1 MKNKIIISC
10 ISLLLCTGSL
20 SFAQNKM
27 MTMEDVVLS
36 ARKGFTPSKL
46 DQLQWIPGTSNC
58 SWVVKSD
65 GTDQLMMTSG
75 SGKES
80 KVIDMQQLNAVM
92 KKEIEDS
99 LKAFPTITWTNAGQF
114 TFENKDY
121 LLAYRLKENS
131 IVRLLNIKDATAEN
145 KEYNSKLT
153 ALAYTKKNNLFI
165 ATPSGNFQVTN
176 DTDAAI
182 VNGHIVHREEF
193 GIHKGTF
200 WSPSG
205 EQLAFYRMDQTMVT
219 DYPIYELDEKPAAAK
234 MVKYPMA
241 GGKSHHVTIG
251 IYNVTTE
258 KTIWLKTGEPA
269 EQYLTNIAWS
279 PDNKKI
285 YVVILNRE
293 QNHLKFNR
301 YDAATGNFEATLFE
315 EKHDKYIQPLHP
327 AIFSKNGSKFIWQ
340 SRRDGFNHLYLYD
353 QSGKVLKQL
362 TTGNWEVIDAAGF
375 DGTEANVWFAAAK
388 EKPTN
393 KDIYSVN
400 ISSSKLSRISAG
412 EGTHKPLYNTEAGLV
427 IDEFTSI
434 ETPKIISIR
443 NKEGKELKQLLN
455 APNPLK
461 DFNPV
466 NRKLFT
472 IKNDNGDELYCKMVT
487 PQPFDSTKQYPVVV
501 YVYGG
506 PNVQL
511 VTNTWPA
518 GTDLWYNYMAQR
530 GYIVFSLENRGTPFR
545 GAAFEQATFRQ
556 LGEVEM
562 QDQITG
568 VKWLMKQRYVNKDRM
583 GVYGWSYGGF
593 MTTSLMT
600 RHPGLF
606 KVAVAGGPV
615 IDWKYYEIMYTE
627 RYMDTPTENPSGYDK
642 ANLMNY
648 VENLSGKLML
658 IHGTSDDVVV
668 WQHSLMYLKK
678 AVQKN
683 IQLDY
688 FVYPGHEHNV
698 TGRDRIHL
706 LNKISNYFFDNL
718 K

>member
-1 MKNKIIISC
+1 MKNKILIGVFNLVLLTISV
-10 ISLLLCTGSL
+10 
-20 SFAQNKM
+20 SFSQNKM

-36 ARKGFTPSKL
+36 AKKGFTPAKL
-46 DQLQWIPGTSNC
+46 DQLQWIPGTTTY

-65 GTDQLMMTSG
+65 GTEQIMSASG
-75 SGKES
+75 SGKDS
-80 KVIDMQQLNAVM
+80 KIIDLNQLNIVL

-99 LKAFPTITWTNAGQF
+99 LKALPSITWTNAGQF
-114 TFENKDY
+114 TFEHKDY
-121 LLAYRLKENS
+121 LLAYRLKQNTV
-131 IVRLLNIKDATAEN
+131 VRLLNLKDATGNN

-153 ALAYTKKNNLFI
+153 ALAYTKGNNLFI
-165 ATPSGNFQVTN
+165 NTASGKIQVTN
-176 DTDAAI
+176 DSNTAI
-182 VNGHIVHREEF
+182 VSGQIVHREEF

-205 EQLAFYRMDQTMVT
+205 DLLAFYRMDQTMVT

-241 GGKSHHVTIG
+241 GEKSHHVTIG
-251 IYNVTTE
+251 VYNVTTE
-258 KTIWLKTGEPA
+258 KTIWLKTGEPN

-301 YDAATGNFEATLFE
+301 YDAASGDFEVTLFE
-315 EKHDKYIQPLHP
+315 EKNDKYIQPLHP

-340 SRRDGFNHLYLYD
+340 SRRDGYNHIYLYD
-353 QSGKVLKQL
+353 QSGKAIKQL
-362 TTGNWEVIDAAGF
+362 TTGNWEVIDVAGF

-400 ISSSKLSRISAG
+400 ISSAKISRISSG
-412 EGTHKPLYNTEAGLV
+412 EGTHKPLYNTEAGMV
-427 IDEFTSI
+427 IDEFASVDV
-434 ETPKIISIR
+434 PKIISIK
-443 NKEGKELKQLLN
+443 NKDGKELKQLLK
-455 APNPLK
+455 ASNPLK
-461 DFNPV
+461 DFSPV
-466 NRKLFT
+466 NRNIFT
-472 IKNDNGDELYCKMVT
+472 IKNENGDELYCKMVT
-487 PQPFDSTKQYPVVV
+487 PQPFDSTKQYPVIV

-511 VTNTWPA
+511 VSNNWPA

-530 GYIVFSLENRGTPFR
+530 GFIVFTLENRGTPFR
-545 GAAFEQATFRQ
+545 GADFEQATFRQ

-562 QDQITG
+562 QDQISG
-568 VKWLMKQRYVNKDRM
+568 VKWLMKQKFINKNRM

-593 MTTSLMT
+593 MTVSLMT

-606 KVAVAGGPV
+606 KAAVAGGPV

-627 RYMDTPTENPSGYDK
+627 RYMDTPAENSSGYEK
-642 ANLMNY
+642 ANLLNY
-648 VENLSGKLML
+648 VENLTGKMML

-668 WQHSLMYLKK
+668 WQHSLLYLKK

-698 TGRDRIHL
+698 TGRDRTHL
-706 LNKISNYFFDNL
+706 LNKISNYFFENL